1 MAQSNH
7 HRPHGP
13 AGSVERAEQRN
24 CCSARH
30 PRLDPRRSP
39 CATQPPVSAAD
50 DPSFVRVRARVRQV
64 RP

>member
-7 HRPHGP
+7 CRPDSP
-13 AGSVERAEQRN
+13 AGAVERAEQRN

-30 PRLDPRRSP
+30 PLLDPRRRP
-39 CATQPPVSAAD
+39 RATQPPVFAAD

-64 RP
+64 CA